1 MRAFTAFFKKECL
14 DLLRTGKLYILGIIF
29 CLFGIM
35 NPAIAK
41 LTPLLLELLSDSLSE
56 NGMTVTAVSVD
67 AITSWTQFFK
77 NIPMALIAF
86 VCMFGNAF
94 TKEYESGTLL
104 LVLTKGIPRYKVYI
118 SKVTVQMLFWTIG
131 YWLCFGI
138 TYGYN
143 AFYWDNSVT
152 VGLWPAVIG
161 YWSFGIWVI
170 SLLSLL
176 SVLSSSYIGVLLGTG
191 AIVFLCYLLSAIPT
205 IQPYLP
211 TAMTDATQLMKPFE
225 ASAYFKPFIATASTG
240 IGALLLSVPLFNHKQ
255 L

>member
-1 MRAFTAFFKKECL
+1 MRALVAFFKKECL
-14 DLLRTGKLYILGIIF
+14 DLWRTGKLYILGIMF

-41 LTPLLLELLSDSLSE
+41 LTPLLLDLLSDSLSE
-56 NGMTVTAVSVD
+56 SGMTVTAVSVD

-86 VCMFGNAF
+86 ACMFGNIF

-104 LVLTKGIPRYKVYI
+104 LVLTKGMSRYKVYI
-118 SKVTVQMLFWTIG
+118 SKVAVQMLFWTIG

-143 AFYWDNSVT
+143 AFYWDNSVA
-152 VGLWPAVIG
+152 VGLMPAVIG
-161 YWSFGIWVI
+161 YWVFGIWVI

-176 SVLSSSYIGVLLGTG
+176 SVLSKSYIGVLLGTG
-191 AIVFLCYLLSAIPT
+191 AVVFLCYLFSAIPAVR
-205 IQPYLP
+205 PYLP
-211 TAMTDATQLMKPFE
+211 TAMTDAAQMTKEFD
-225 ASAYFKPFIATASTG
+225 ASFYFKPFIVTASTG
-240 IGALLLSVPLFNHKQ
+240 IGALLLGVPLFNHKQ